1 MFDSNHIPRLTR
13 RVLIGLTVLSI
24 CLVTRPNGL
33 APANE
38 TPPPGTGTAEK
49 LSVDYARACLRLAEA
64 ELDEAREQN
73 TRVENSVTA
82 YDLKRL
88 QLHVRSAKQN
98 VSFAEQ
104 GADASHSILGHI
116 ELQARLSEWD
126 LKSAETLRETKGD
139 AISDAQLE
147 RLRSYA
153 EVCRLRME
161 LVRNHVGTLQLFDH
175 LHWETHRLNE
185 EMLLLHRRVE
195 RLEATAR

>member
-1 MFDSNHIPRLTR
+1 MFDFNHIPRLTR
-13 RVLIGLTVLSI
+13 GVLIGLTVLFI
-24 CLVTRPNGL
+24 CLVARPNGL

-38 TPPPGTGTAEK
+38 TPPPVTGTADT

-64 ELDEAREQN
+64 ELAEAREQN
-73 TRVENSVTA
+73 IRVENSVTA

-104 GADASHSILGHI
+104 DADASHSVLGHI

-126 LKSAETLRETKGD
+126 LKSAETLRKQKGD
-139 AISDAQLE
+139 AISETQLE

-153 EVCRLRME
+153 VVCRLRME
-161 LVRNHVGTLQLFDH
+161 LARNHVGTLQLFDH

-185 EMLLLHRRVE
+185 EMLLLNRRVE
-195 RLEATAR
+195 RLEATTR